1 MHTEAVARH
10 RPCVT
15 RLDRLGRTL
24 RELLETVDGL
34 KARGVHLARV
44 PLPLNLLN
52 PDRLPVPLEEPA
64 EEKGP
69 VRNAFSFVTPPSIR
83 RRRDRETMD
92 GSFHNV
98 GWQSGMSASRSHAS
112 RGRGGFLAG
121 VLTGV
126 ALSGGVFLAARL
138 GVFPYLG
145 FGEITG
151 PVSAPLT
158 AEKRAEPRFE
168 FYTLLPA
175 MEVEVETE
183 PFVPRAPKTDKSEEE
198 RPASDVRYVVQ
209 AGSFRRYADADTQ
222 KARLALLG
230 LESVIHSVSI
240 NGGETWHRVRL
251 GPLAGDALAAA
262 RAELAE
268 NRVETMLFKSP

>member
-1 MHTEAVARH
+1 M
-10 RPCVT
+10 
-15 RLDRLGRTL
+15 

-126 ALSGGVFLAARL
+126 ALSGGIFLAARL

>member
-1 MHTEAVARH
+1 M
-10 RPCVT
+10 
-15 RLDRLGRTL
+15 

-112 RGRGGFLAG
+112 RSHASRSHASRGRGSFLAG

>member
-1 MHTEAVARH
+1 M
-10 RPCVT
+10 
-15 RLDRLGRTL
+15 

-112 RGRGGFLAG
+112 RGRGSFLAG

>member
-1 MHTEAVARH
+1 M
-10 RPCVT
+10 
-15 RLDRLGRTL
+15 

-112 RGRGGFLAG
+112 RSHASRGRG
-121 VLTGV
+121 
-126 ALSGGVFLAARL
+126 SIARP
-138 GVFPYLG
+138 G
-145 FGEITG
+145 
-151 PVSAPLT
+151 
-158 AEKRAEPRFE
+158 
-168 FYTLLPA
+168 
-175 MEVEVETE
+175 
-183 PFVPRAPKTDKSEEE
+183 
-198 RPASDVRYVVQ
+198 
-209 AGSFRRYADADTQ
+209 
-222 KARLALLG
+222 
-230 LESVIHSVSI
+230 
-240 NGGETWHRVRL
+240 
-251 GPLAGDALAAA
+251 
-262 RAELAE
+262 
-268 NRVETMLFKSP
+268 